1 MNISF
6 IIIIIVIINF
16 PPQRSCQVFGVK
28 LKFITI
34 YYHNVRNTVNGAQGD
49 SKSAAHLGNLTA
61 SFLTVLPSV
70 AAVKSVAVEVWNRA
84 SLRPVEELFLIS
96 FMAILF
102 IHDFFVCLVLFP
114 EGWILDPFD
123 L

>member
-1 MNISF
+1 MN
-6 IIIIIVIINF
+6 
-16 PPQRSCQVFGVK
+16 R
-28 LKFITI
+28 
-34 YYHNVRNTVNGAQGD
+34 AQGG
-49 SKSAAHLGNLTA
+49 SKSAAPLGKLTA

-102 IHDFFVCLVLFP
+102 IHDFFVCLVPPP
-114 EGWILDPFD
+114 ESRILDPFD